1 MVKWWLNPRKVLL
14 WFALGF
20 VVVVLGVMTGAYI
33 TSRFVLHLPDSPNPA
48 VILSREIKVGHEFPD
63 IRVRNQ
69 VGEQIS
75 LELGLGSDDR
85 VVAFLSGD
93 CGACAQI
100 LTNLKASPQ
109 ISPGKLELIVLSPD
123 SKMLSLSAQ
132 ATRYE
137 ISHEELRRLD
147 IRLFPTIVLVST
159 TGIVAGVSGNLSP
172 VQLNKFF
179 DAHIQS

>member
-1 MVKWWLNPRKVLL
+1 MVQWWLNSRRVLL

-20 VVVVLGVMTGAYI
+20 IVVVLGVTTGAYI

-48 VILSREIKVGHEFPD
+48 VVLSREIKVGHEFPD

-75 LELGLGSDDR
+75 LELGLGPDDR
-85 VVAFLSGD
+85 VVASLSGD

-100 LTNLKASPQ
+100 LTNLEASPQ

-132 ATRYE
+132 ATCYE
-137 ISHEELRRLD
+137 ISQEELHRLD
-147 IRLFPTIVLVST
+147 IRLFPTLVLINT
-159 TGIVAGVSGNLSP
+159 KGIVVGVSGNLS
-172 VQLNKFF
+172 QAKLIEFLS
-179 DAHIQS
+179 AG